1 VWLVGAAIEACQSRL
16 IGRLSDRRGALVPVR
31 WALVAGAVVSLALI
45 LALGPVPYAL
55 LVVAASVAYG
65 TLFTPAFALIADGA
79 DRARLAQGMAF
90 GMMNAAW
97 ALGAMAG
104 PAAGGAIAGAVGE
117 RTPLIIVALG
127 CAAVLSSIGLRS
139 RPIAAGE
146 VDPRVY

>member
-1 VWLVGAAIEACQSRL
+1 M
-16 IGRLSDRRGALVPVR
+16 
-31 WALVAGAVVSLALI
+31 
-45 LALGPVPYAL
+45 PYAL
-55 LVVAASVAYG
+55 LVVVASIAYG

-117 RTPLIIVALG
+117 RTPFIILALA
-127 CAAVLSSIGLRS
+127 CAAVLSLIMLRS
-139 RPIAAGE
+139 EHAGARE
-146 VDPRVY
+146 VDPRPS